1 MHVQKAERDVRTA
14 KQFSCT
20 SFVPSELT
28 QQWTSEF
35 WRKISFC
42 SPKFLSNSLFDCFVL
57 LRRQTCTI
65 FTKLFNTFDDGVSKR
80 LSALSKGKSI
90 ECHKGKSIE
99 CVEDLRRA
107 CEGIHEGNAIDEI
120 SEVFLLL
127 TVFGKLTLYIITSVC
142 VFSILFLCNF

>member
-57 LRRQTCTI
+57 LRRQTRTI

-90 ECHKGKSIE
+90 ECHT
-99 CVEDLRRA
+99 
-107 CEGIHEGNAIDEI
+107 NAPWRTSEELAKEYTKVYAEEYA
-120 SEVFLLL
+120 EVFLLM

-142 VFSILFLCNF
+142 VFSILFLYNF

>member
-90 ECHKGKSIE
+90 EYHTNTPWRTSEELAKEYTKAMQLMKF
-99 CVEDLRRA
+99 LRF
-107 CEGIHEGNAIDEI
+107 
-120 SEVFLLL
+120 FLLL